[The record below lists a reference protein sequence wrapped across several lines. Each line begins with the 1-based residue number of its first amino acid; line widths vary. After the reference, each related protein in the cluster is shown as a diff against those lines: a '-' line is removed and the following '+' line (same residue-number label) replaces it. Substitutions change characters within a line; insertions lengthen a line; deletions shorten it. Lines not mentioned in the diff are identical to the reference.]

1 MTKQALWVLAAV
13 GVMGCGVDS
22 TVVEPGGDDLA
33 STSEAGAELSST
45 SRTYV
50 TLRRDFRKCLAPM
63 CGGYFVQDMN
73 RVNPNEKYVSGL
85 DFSKSGLSVDDIAVV
100 LEAQEDEVVL
110 RGKLGPAEARFNT
123 RPFLVYEAYRGMPG
137 VNATDTTFFTVED
150 AGIRCVSAPCA
161 AFKAKKLNSTSTRM
175 VTGASLALVDET
187 WLAQMVLQTEAIVAA
202 QITEIPSAF
211 GENEVMVDAS
221 QVFLRVPQQQSCPQA
236 RLTQCTQG
244 TERTWSRREDRC
256 LVPSACV
263 AKSPDC
269 PRASSTPCAPGYT
282 RLKWAAE
289 PDACTEVVCD
299 PSWLFSGH

>member
-1 MTKQALWVLAAV
+1 MLLAAV

-22 TVVEPGGDDLA
+22 AQVDNRGGDVA
-33 STSEAGAELSST
+33 STSEDGAELSST

-50 TLRRDFRKCLAPM
+50 TLRRDIRKCIAPM
-63 CGGYFVQDMN
+63 CGGYFVADVN
-73 RVNPNEKYVSGL
+73 RVTFSEKYVNAL
-85 DFSKSGLSVDDIAVV
+85 DFSKSDLSADDIAVV
-100 LEAQEDEVVL
+100 LGAPEGELVL

-123 RPFLVYEAYRGMPG
+123 RPFQVYEAYRGMPG
-137 VNATDTTFFTVED
+137 VTATDKTFFTVED
-150 AGIRCVSAPCA
+150 TGIRCVRAPCPT
-161 AFKAKKLNSTSTRM
+161 FKAKKLNSTATRM
-175 VTGASLALVDET
+175 VDGVWVTSASLALVDET
-187 WLAQMVLQTEAIVAA
+187 WLAQTVLETQAIVSA
-202 QITEIPSAF
+202 QIVEIPSAF
-211 GENEVMVDAS
+211 GDDAVMVDAS
-221 QVFLRVPQQQSCPQA
+221 QVFLRVPQNQSCPQA
-236 RLTQCTQG
+236 RPAQCAAG

-269 PRASSTPCAPGYT
+269 PRASSIPCASGYT